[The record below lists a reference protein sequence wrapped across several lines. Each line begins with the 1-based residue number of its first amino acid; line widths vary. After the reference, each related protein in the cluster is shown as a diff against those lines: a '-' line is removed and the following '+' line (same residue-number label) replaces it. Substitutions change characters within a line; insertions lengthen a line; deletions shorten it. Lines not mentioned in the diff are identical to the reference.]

1 MDQRFVPQWQPS
13 YSVGNQL
20 LDDQHK
26 KLLSLCQEAVSCMA
40 EDGPEG
46 RSHFHRILNE
56 LAGYVNR
63 HFQTEEGILKQCG
76 YPLLDHHRK
85 EHLEYES
92 RLTDFLLSA
101 TMGEIDRDGL
111 HHYLSQWWS
120 EHILGSD
127 KQYAECIQGN

>member
-1 MDQRFVPQWQPS
+1 MDQRYVPQWQPN
-13 YSVGNQL
+13 YSVGDPL

-26 KLLSLCQEAVSCMA
+26 KLLSLCQEAVSCMS
-40 EDGPEG
+40 EDGSEG
-46 RSHFHRILNE
+46 NSHFHSILNE
-56 LAGYVNR
+56 LADYVNQ
-63 HFQTEEGILKQCG
+63 HFQTEEAILDRCS

-85 EHLEYES
+85 EHLEYQI

-101 TMGEIDRDGL
+101 TLGEINRDGL

-127 KQYAECIQGN
+127 KQYAEYIKGH